1 MRRDNKGLL
10 QGWHND
16 NENISKSKLSGIPKE
31 QRHEGIFTFAIVLL
45 VICILTIIVICA
57 LPWYIRRRREK
68 QQARMVQFSWTEG
81 IDIIPENELHRVP
94 SSIIKTDF
102 SERNEIKDKEE
113 NEQLLIDF
121 KST

>member
-1 MRRDNKGLL
+1 
-10 QGWHND
+10 
-16 NENISKSKLSGIPKE
+16 
-31 QRHEGIFTFAIVLL
+31 
-45 VICILTIIVICA
+45 
-57 LPWYIRRRREK
+57 
-68 QQARMVQFSWTEG
+68 MVQFSWTEG

-94 SSIIKTDF
+94 SSIIKADF

>member
-1 MRRDNKGLL
+1 ML
-10 QGWHND
+10 QGWHYD

>member
-10 QGWHND
+10 QGLHYD